1 MSVNFLASPNT
12 QINGTYTGVAYV
24 LDSIGG
30 FSIDQTFSQI
40 QLSNGLPIS
49 KYNVS
54 EAIQIKYNVRTMNE
68 KIGVIK
74 DQNND
79 QVLQVIYYDP
89 MNENLIDDFGNI
101 KDTVT
106 VTSSDFLKSL
116 TTDNIISMGK
126 MSTLYNDFNYT
137 VMQYFGAPAGF
148 SSVFQNVSQFSINQG
163 IFDASAFVSLVNSI
177 TFDNATG
184 SVITPLNGYFTIKN
198 LNSHLRFICGSN
210 VFGNRPTNGYNG
222 SSYTPFNGFMSG
234 DLIYIPNG
242 ISITLNVGIEAEPYN
257 FPSNKGTL
265 NLKSVDS
272 MINYSKPQMNIH
284 KVTTSTITDITQ
296 TYSVP
301 ILIVLQNLDTFSF
314 TNFGNNWSNP
324 TAIVPIQQPGAPPP
338 PDLNHQ
344 NWLCISMSSLGQYQ
358 NVAESS
364 GNVFVSSDYGATWT
378 FAVNIGIGD
387 KKKHINNSVSI
398 GSSETGLYQTVSNGI
413 SIFVSNDFGS
423 TWNKTF
429 DLGNSNVYV
438 SVSLS
443 GKYQLV
449 LSCGDSFYTS
459 SDYGQTWNRFNDTES
474 FVYNSIQS
482 FPFGGVSMSFT
493 GQYQT
498 IVSQSVYVS
507 NDYGQT
513 WTNAFDEFS
522 DFNWQS
528 VSVSSDGL
536 YQTAVESTGNIFI
549 SNDYGVTWN
558 PVLEDL
564 VINKQWTAVS
574 ISANGNF
581 QTAIEFGGTVY
592 LSSDYG
598 VTWKQ
603 SEDPKLQNKNWV
615 DVSISANGQYQTI
628 VEYGGGIY
636 TSSLV

>member
-1 MSVNFLASPNT
+1 MSNTYLTSPNT
-12 QINGTYTGVAYV
+12 QINGKYTGVAYV

-30 FSIDQTFSQI
+30 FSVDQTFSQI
-40 QLSNGLPIS
+40 KLSDGLPIS
-49 KYNVS
+49 QYNVS
-54 EAIQIKYNVRTMNE
+54 EAMQIKYNVRTMNE

-79 QVLQVIYYDP
+79 QVLQVIYFDP
-89 MNENLIDDFGNI
+89 VKENLVDDFGIDRN
-101 KDTVT
+101 TVT
-106 VTSSDFLKSL
+106 VNSSEFLKSL
-116 TTDNIISMGK
+116 NTNNIISMGK

-177 TFDNATG
+177 TFDGITG
-184 SVITPLNGYFTIKN
+184 SVISPLDGYFTVNN
-198 LNSHLRFICGSN
+198 LNSHLHFICGSN
-210 VFGNRPTNGYNG
+210 VFGNRPIKGYNG
-222 SSYTPFNGFMSG
+222 KNYSPFNGFMPG

-242 ISITLNVGIEAEPYN
+242 ISITLNIDIEAEPYTHA
-257 FPSNKGTL
+257 SNKGTL
-265 NLKSVDS
+265 NLKSIDS
-272 MINYSKPQMNIH
+272 MVNYSKPQMNIH

-301 ILIVLQNLDTFSF
+301 ILIVLEDLDTFSF
-314 TNFGNNWSNP
+314 TDFGNNWTNP
-324 TAIVPIQQPGAPPP
+324 TVNTPDQVPGSPPP

-344 NWLCISMSSLGQYQ
+344 QWLCISMSSLGQYQ
-358 NVAESS
+358 NVAEAS
-364 GNVFVSSDYGATWT
+364 GNVYVSKDYGATWS
-378 FAVNIGIGD
+378 FSVNIGIGD
-387 KKKHINNSVSI
+387 PVSNTNNSISI

-413 SIFVSNDFGS
+413 CIFVSNDFGS

-429 DLGNSNVYV
+429 NLGNTNVYV

-443 GKYQLV
+443 GKYQVV

-459 SDYGQTWNRFNDTES
+459 NDYGQTWNRYNDTES
-474 FVYNSIQS
+474 DIYNSIQT
-482 FPFGGVSMSFT
+482 FPDGGVSMSFT

-498 IVSQSVYVS
+498 IASENIFVS

-513 WTNAFDEFS
+513 WTSVFDAFSNYD
-522 DFNWQS
+522 WQS
-528 VSVSSDGL
+528 VSISSDGL
-536 YQTAVESTGNIFI
+536 YQTAVEYTGNIFV
-549 SNDYGVTWN
+549 SSDYGVTWN
-558 PVLEDL
+558 PVTDDI
-564 VINKQWTAVS
+564 VSNKQWTAVS

-603 SEDPKLQNKNWV
+603 STDQKLQNKDWV
-615 DVSISANGQYQTI
+615 ALAISANGQYQTI